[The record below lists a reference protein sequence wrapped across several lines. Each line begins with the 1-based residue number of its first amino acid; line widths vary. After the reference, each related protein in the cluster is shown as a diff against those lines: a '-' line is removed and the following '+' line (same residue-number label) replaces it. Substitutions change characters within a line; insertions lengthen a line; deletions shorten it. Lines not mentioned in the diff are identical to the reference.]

1 MGLLD
6 FLKGLLGG
14 ATKKHSKKKQKKRSP
29 GGGKAFRRADA
40 PASGKGGKTKGGQ
53 FARQASGPGG
63 EARNRSRTAPL
74 VDATGPAPSPRP
86 SPGELEAVIPAA
98 NPPGPSA
105 EGTGPR
111 RGTGT
116 LDPHIG
122 TGSLDPAVAEAHEA
136 SEPPRKT
143 GFLGFGG
150 KKEPRKSGRLLE
162 EIEPNIGRGDVIGIK
177 LKLED
182 YAATAAAY
190 RLAAEEKARNLGT
203 ARTHLKGLA
212 EEFNYQAIA
221 ISAATLAGDAGF
233 LADPVVKKACE
244 AIDLMP
250 FVLKAAKSKKSEVY
264 GLVHD
269 FEKILGE
276 FNQGLSEKAAYLDRA
291 GDEIMKALAAKDF
304 SRVTSLAETIVR
316 DAEILAH
323 QFDSEV
329 AVEGSGDQ
337 GLTAAGAQEKWKDID
352 KQVLQLSQV
361 LLSKQYRFASDL
373 AKIVSASAGCMGD
386 PAFQKAVELIKGGKQ
401 LLQAFR
407 EQKVALVGKMAAN
420 LTRQAGVFNAPL
432 MARTNQIAEQVA
444 QIEKL
449 QKDKEY
455 EKLCNVA
462 SAISRTAALLVDP
475 TIKRASL
482 LSGELSKVEV
492 YIKRKDFAG
501 ALNTLTSA
509 IG

>member
-14 ATKKHSKKKQKKRSP
+14 PGKKQSKKKQKKRNP
-29 GGGKAFRRADA
+29 GGAKAFRRTDA
-40 PASGKGGKTKGGQ
+40 PSSSKGGKAKGGQ
-53 FARQASGPGG
+53 FARKASGPGTDAPRR
-63 EARNRSRTAPL
+63 ARTTPL
-74 VDATGPAPSPRP
+74 VDPSSPPAPRRP
-86 SPGELEAVIPAA
+86 TEELEVTVPAA
-98 NPPGPSA
+98 GAETAATEAAPPRK
-105 EGTGPR
+105 GTG
-111 RGTGT
+111 G
-116 LDPHIG
+116 LDPRMG
-122 TGSLDPAVAEAHEA
+122 TGSLDPAVAEAYEDPQ
-136 SEPPRKT
+136 PPKKS
-143 GFLGFGG
+143 GFFGFGG
-150 KKEPRKSGRLLE
+150 KKEDKKSGQLLK

-182 YAATAAAY
+182 YAATAASY
-190 RLAAEEKARNLGT
+190 RLAAEEKAKNLGS
-203 ARTHLKGLA
+203 ARTHLKGLTD
-212 EEFNYQAIA
+212 ELNYQAIA
-221 ISAATLAGDAGF
+221 MAAATLAGDAGF
-233 LADPVVKKACE
+233 LADPVVKKAGE
-244 AIDLMP
+244 VIDLMP

-264 GLVHD
+264 SLVHD

-276 FNQGLSEKAAYLDRA
+276 FNQGLADKAAYLDRA
-291 GDEIMKALAAKDF
+291 GDDIMKALAAKDF
-304 SRVTSLAETIVR
+304 AKVTGLAEAIVR

-323 QFDSEV
+323 QFDSAI

-373 AKIVSASAGCMGD
+373 AKIVFASAGCMGD

-407 EQKVALVGKMAAN
+407 EQKVALVGKMATS
-420 LTRQAGVFNAPL
+420 LTKQASVFNAPL

-449 QKDKEY
+449 QKEKEY
-455 EKLCNVA
+455 DKLCSVA
-462 SAISRTAALLVDP
+462 TAISRTAALLVDP

-482 LSGELSKVEV
+482 LSGDLSKVEV

-501 ALNTLTSA
+501 ALNTLTSS